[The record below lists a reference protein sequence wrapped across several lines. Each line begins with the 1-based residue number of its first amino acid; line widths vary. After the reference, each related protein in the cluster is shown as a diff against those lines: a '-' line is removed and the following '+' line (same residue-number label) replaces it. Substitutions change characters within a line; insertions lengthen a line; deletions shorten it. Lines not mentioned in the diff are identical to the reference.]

1 MAPVCSSES
10 WLGHTDGEVLARH
23 GGCWEGVSPFPNAP
37 VHPGVGTVVQVCPAT
52 VPSWLSSMA
61 PCTTALGPPHPSVVL
76 YGHQVLKD
84 VLCPREVTADVAE
97 TPRELESEMG
107 PEDGT
112 GLFWFHDKT
121 SADQELLLRGERRKW
136 FLEKDST
143 AGGDAVKP
151 VEMTTK
157 DWNIR

>member
-1 MAPVCSSES
+1 M
-10 WLGHTDGEVLARH
+10 
-23 GGCWEGVSPFPNAP
+23 
-37 VHPGVGTVVQVCPAT
+37 
-52 VPSWLSSMA
+52 
-61 PCTTALGPPHPSVVL
+61 L